1 MSLTDQAQAAITEVF
16 HLYEPPLW
24 LVTSRDGERRGGC
37 IATAVTRASILPD
50 LPRILIAVARHH
62 HTWGLI
68 ESSGGFALHL
78 LAREDLAAVWRFGLA
93 SGHQV
98 DKLAGLDCETTPGG
112 APLYQGA
119 IAWLDCRVEIG
130 LDTGDRTAYLAAV
143 TGGAVLRRAPPLT
156 VAELLRQAPAE
167 RRAELKR
174 LYALDQDQDR
184 AAILAWREARARLND

>member
-1 MSLTDQAQAAITEVF
+1 MPLTDHAQAAITEVF
-16 HLYEPPLW
+16 HLYDPPLW
-24 LVTSRDGERRGGC
+24 LVTSRDHERRGGF

-68 ESSGGFALHL
+68 ESSSRFALHL
-78 LAREDLAAVWRFGLA
+78 LAREDLAAVWCFGLA

-98 DKLAGLDCETTPGG
+98 DKLAGLDCGTTPGG
-112 APLYQGA
+112 APLYREA
-119 IAWLDCRVEIG
+119 IAWLDCRVETR

-143 TGGAVLRRAPPLT
+143 TAGAVIRRAPPLT
-156 VAELLRQAPAE
+156 VATLLEQAPTE

-174 LYALDQDQDR
+174 RYALDQDKDR
-184 AAILAWREARARLND
+184 DAILAWREARGRLND